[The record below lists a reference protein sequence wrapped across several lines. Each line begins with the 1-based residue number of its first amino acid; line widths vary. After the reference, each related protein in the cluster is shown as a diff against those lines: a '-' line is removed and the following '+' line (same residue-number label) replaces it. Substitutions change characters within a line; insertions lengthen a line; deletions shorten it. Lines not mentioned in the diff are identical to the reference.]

1 MANPV
6 LSPLASASRVLLLR
20 NRTLAR
26 RALKH
31 GIGIVLLSL
40 AALFPAMAHAGAYDD
55 FFKALQLDL
64 APSVKSLLNRGFD
77 PNTVDTTRGDPA
89 LVYAIRFQSVK
100 SIPLLLASPQINIE
114 ARAPN
119 GDTALMVA
127 AYKAEK
133 DIVAALLAK
142 GAEPNRPGWTA
153 LHYAAAS
160 GSLDIVRMLLEKS
173 AYIDASSPNKTT
185 PLMMAAGGGQTAVMK
200 LLIEEGADQTLRN
213 DLGLTAR
220 DFAAKFADVRREPS
234 PYP

>member
-1 MANPV
+1 MIDTMQRSVGKPV
-6 LSPLASASRVLLLR
+6 ASVLRRCAAALLLALASGLP
-20 NRTLAR
+20 
-26 RALKH
+26 
-31 GIGIVLLSL
+31 
-40 AALFPAMAHAGAYDD
+40 AAAHAGAHDD

-64 APSVKSLLNRGFD
+64 APSVRALLNRGFD

-89 LVYAIRFQSVK
+89 LVYAVRFQSIK
-100 SIPLLLASPQINIE
+100 TIPVLLASPQIDIE

-127 AYKAEK
+127 AYKKEK
-133 DIVAALLAK
+133 EIVAALLEK

-173 AYIDASSPNKTT
+173 AYIDASAPNRTT
-185 PLMMAAGGGQTAVMK
+185 PLMMAAGAGQTAVIK
-200 LLIEEGADQTLRN
+200 LLIEEGADQSIRN
-213 DLGLTAR
+213 DAGLTAR